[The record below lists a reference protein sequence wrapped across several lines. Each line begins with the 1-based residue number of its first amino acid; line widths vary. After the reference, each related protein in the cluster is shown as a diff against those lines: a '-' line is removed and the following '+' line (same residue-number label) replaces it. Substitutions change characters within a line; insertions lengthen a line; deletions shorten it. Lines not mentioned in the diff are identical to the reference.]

1 MSWLT
6 RDQVKGCI
14 EEALRKVADFPGDIE
29 DYKIKE
35 LSDTHQV
42 VFMNAIADV
51 LKAKGFEITLSQ
63 SKLKGFTTMGGLI
76 DYVKENQ
83 AMLP

>member
-29 DYKIKE
+29 DYKISE
-35 LSDTHQV
+35 LADKHRV
-42 VFMNAIADV
+42 VFMNAIADA
-51 LKAKGFEITLSQ
+51 LKEKGFQVTLSL
-63 SKLKGFTTMGGLI
+63 SKLQEFNKISDLI
-76 DYVKENQ
+76 NYVDENQ
-83 AMLP
+83 RKSA